1 MKNSISLEIIN
12 LAHAEELLK
21 LHIQNRKFLEPWE
34 PKKSNE
40 FYTLKGHK
48 ETITKSLNQYNAGT
62 DIPFV
67 VLRNQKIVGTMNIN
81 GIVKGA
87 FESCNIGYWISEEY
101 LRKGIAT
108 KAVKLVKDIA
118 FKELKLHRIQAGT
131 LPNNL
136 ASQKVLI
143 KNGFSR
149 YGYAPNYLRINEKWQ
164 DHILFQLINE
174 K

>member
-1 MKNSISLEIIN
+1 MENSIILEVLN
-12 LAHAEELLK
+12 LVHAEELLK

-34 PKKSNE
+34 PKRSNE
-40 FYTLKGHK
+40 FYTLKGQQ
-48 ETITKSLNQYNAGT
+48 EAITRSVAAYQAET

-67 VLRNQKIVGTMNIN
+67 ILKDQKIVGTMNIS
-81 GIVKGA
+81 GIVKGV
-87 FESCNIGYWISEEY
+87 FESCNIGYWVSEEH
-101 LRKGIAT
+101 LGQGIAS
-108 KAVKLVKDIA
+108 KAVKLVKCIV

-149 YGYAPNYLRINEKWQ
+149 YGYAPNYLKINGKWQ